1 MKDSTTENDI
11 KPKMK
16 LERISPVL
24 KHINVPNC
32 ITTLGLVFGM
42 FCAYFLTRQ
51 DLRMAII
58 CLFFAGVMDLFD
70 GYVAVKL
77 KQQSEFGKHLDT
89 LVDFFTCVIM
99 PIWMV
104 FDLLDGSVFVIASLI
119 FYCACG
125 LWRLANYNLVGAGKV
140 FTGLPVPGAMSIV
153 TIVIW
158 CVVMYNISVW
168 AAVAMFFIVG
178 GLMVSGIKLPKYG
191 MWHLLFGV
199 AGVAFLILVIF
210 S

>member
-1 MKDSTTENDI
+1 
-11 KPKMK
+11 MK

-24 KHINVPNC
+24 KHLNIPNL
-32 ITTLGLVFGM
+32 ITTLGLVFGI
-42 FCAYFLTRQ
+42 FAAFFLTQR

-58 CLFFAGVMDLFD
+58 CLFFAGVMDLLD
-70 GYVAVKL
+70 GYVATKL
-77 KQQSEFGKHLDT
+77 NQQSEFGKHLDT

-104 FDLLDGSVFVIASLI
+104 FDLLDNSPIVIAALV
-119 FYCACG
+119 FYCMCG
-125 LWRLANYNLVGAGKV
+125 LWRLANYNLVGAGTV

-158 CVVMYNISVW
+158 CVVMYGIFTWV
-168 AAVAMFFIVG
+168 AAVMFFIVG
-178 GLMVSGIKLPKYG
+178 MLMVSGIQLPKYG
-191 MWHLLFGV
+191 LWQKIFGV
-199 AGVAFLILVIF
+199 AGLAFLILVIF